1 MMNSNVAA
9 VAYLESNSEYALHL
23 DETGEVYPIP
33 NKSWRSLVFIHKD
46 ILLLGKQYPYFNEDL
61 CFNVLDMM
69 LDLVE
74 RNLNWNYRFINQEYR
89 DTGKY

>member
-1 MMNSNVAA
+1 MSWSRNGCYHAGTLEMMNSNVAA

-46 ILLLGKQYPYFNEDL
+46 IILCGKSYPYFK
-61 CFNVLDMM
+61 
-69 LDLVE
+69 
-74 RNLNWNYRFINQEYR
+74 RR
-89 DTGKY
+89 